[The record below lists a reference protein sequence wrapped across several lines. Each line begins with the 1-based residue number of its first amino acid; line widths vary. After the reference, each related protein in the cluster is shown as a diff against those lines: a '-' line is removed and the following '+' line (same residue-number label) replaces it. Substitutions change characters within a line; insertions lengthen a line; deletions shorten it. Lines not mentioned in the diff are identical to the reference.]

1 MKQPTQPRS
10 SCRLLETNA
19 ECLPGE
25 ELCGFEFPWCE
36 GCPKSLGRNARPL
49 EDPLNSPIWRGW
61 IDGVWAIS
69 K

>member
-1 MKQPTQPRS
+1 MEQPTQQRS
-10 SCRLLETNA
+10 SRRLLETNE

-36 GCPKSLGRNARPL
+36 GCPKSLARKARSL
-49 EDPLNSPIWRGW
+49 EDPLKSLIWRGW
-61 IDGVWAIS
+61 IDGVSEIS